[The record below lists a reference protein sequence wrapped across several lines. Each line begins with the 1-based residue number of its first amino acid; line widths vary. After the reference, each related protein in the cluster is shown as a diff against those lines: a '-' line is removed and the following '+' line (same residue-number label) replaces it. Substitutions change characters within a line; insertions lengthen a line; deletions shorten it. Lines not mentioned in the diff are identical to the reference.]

1 MKNMLYFSQIMSHGG
16 HFIGFLQRRV
26 VTHILAPLFVALFS
40 QYLSSL
46 LIVLLNVYQYKC

>member
-1 MKNMLYFSQIMSHGG
+1 MKNMLYFSQEYMSH
-16 HFIGFLQRRV
+16 GFLQRRV

-46 LIVLLNVYQYKC
+46 LMVLLNVYQYKC